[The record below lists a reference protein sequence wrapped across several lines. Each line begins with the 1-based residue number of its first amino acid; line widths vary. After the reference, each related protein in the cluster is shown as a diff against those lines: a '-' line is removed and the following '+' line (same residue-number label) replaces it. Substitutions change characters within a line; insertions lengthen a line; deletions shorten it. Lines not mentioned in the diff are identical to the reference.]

1 MEMPAGSG
9 DRSASREAASPSLR
23 TRRKLSTRRALQQ
36 AALSLFAERGYE
48 ETTVADIAERA
59 GVGLRTFFVHFPTK
73 EDVLFDGSHED
84 FPDLF
89 RLIVAAPPE
98 LSDLA
103 ALEVAL
109 LAMAGSAPDRE
120 LHHMMTQLLVRAA
133 ASSSVVRGRRMAN
146 GDKIASVVAEALGRR
161 RGEDIPSPATVA
173 LAEAAMRMFHLAVEE
188 WAMASARDLVPLF
201 LARFAALREVAGDPT
216 RVAPRPAKLTRV
228 RGQGEVRGADAL
240 LSIHPATPP
249 SPGTARAG

>member
-1 MEMPAGSG
+1 MAMTAGSG
-9 DRSASREAASPSLR
+9 DQSASRETSPSLR

-73 EDVLFDGSHED
+73 EDVLFDGSRED

-89 RLIVAAPPE
+89 QLIVAAPAG

-103 ALEVAL
+103 ALEAAL
-109 LAMAGSAPDRE
+109 LAMNDSRPDRE
-120 LHHMMTQLLVRAA
+120 MHHKLTQLLVRAA

-146 GDKIASVVAEALGRR
+146 GDKIASVVASAIAHR
-161 RGEDIPSPATVA
+161 RGEDPPSLATVT
-173 LAEAAMRMFHLAVEE
+173 LAEAAMRTFHLAVEE
-188 WAMASARDLVPLF
+188 WATASAHDLIPLF
-201 LARFAALREVAGDPT
+201 LRRLAALREVAGDPT
-216 RVAPRPAKLTRV
+216 RVAPRPDKHRAVHGK
-228 RGQGEVRGADAL
+228 GEVRGADAL
-240 LSIHPATPP
+240 LSIHPASPP
-249 SPGTARAG
+249 GAGTTGTG

>member
-1 MEMPAGSG
+1 MEMPAGNG
-9 DRSASREAASPSLR
+9 DQSASRKASPSLR

-89 RLIVAAPPE
+89 RLIVAAPAG

-109 LAMAGSAPDRE
+109 LAMSESAPDLE
-120 LHHMMTQLLVRAA
+120 MPHKMTQLLVRAA

-146 GDKIASVVAEALGRR
+146 GDKIASVVADALARR
-161 RGEDIPSPATVA
+161 RGEDAPSLATVT
-173 LAEAAMRMFHLAVEE
+173 LAEAAMRMFHLAVED
-188 WAMASARDLVPLF
+188 WATASAQDLVPLV
-201 LARFAALREVAGDPT
+201 LRRFAALREVAGDPT
-216 RVAPRPAKLTRV
+216 RVAPRPAMHRRV

-240 LSIHPATPP
+240 LSIHPASP
-249 SPGTARAG
+249 PGTGTSRTG